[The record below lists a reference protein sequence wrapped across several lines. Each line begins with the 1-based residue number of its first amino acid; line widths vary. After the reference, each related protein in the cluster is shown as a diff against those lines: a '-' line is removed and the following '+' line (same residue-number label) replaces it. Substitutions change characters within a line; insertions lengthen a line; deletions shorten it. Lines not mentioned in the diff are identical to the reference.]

1 MRNKNYG
8 SKILNKLIK
17 KYQLLFL
24 SIDEPNDSISISRKN
39 FYLKNGFYDINRVYE
54 DTGINYEILCTD
66 DKYEI
71 TDNIMKMR
79 YINMT
84 NNSKIFDE
92 ISNTFNVDS
101 VNIKIKN
108 KESN

>member
-1 MRNKNYG
+1 M
-8 SKILNKLIK
+8 
-17 KYQLLFL
+17 

-92 ISNTFNVDS
+92 ISNTFNVGV
-101 VNIKIKN
+101 VNLKN
-108 KESN
+108 KNKHKK

>member
-1 MRNKNYG
+1 M
-8 SKILNKLIK
+8 K
-17 KYQLLFL
+17 K
-24 SIDEPNDSISISRKN
+24 
-39 FYLKNGFYDINRVYE
+39 
-54 DTGINYEILCTD
+54 
-66 DKYEI
+66 
-71 TDNIMKMR
+71 R

-101 VNIKIKN
+101 VNIKIKD